1 MRIRLIRRDKKPQG
15 LQVMDIEII
24 IAERFAE
31 TKVCYMDQEP
41 F

>member
-1 MRIRLIRRDKKPQG
+1 MRIRLRRSAKKLQG

-24 IAERFAE
+24 IAEKF
-31 TKVCYMDQEP
+31 TVSKVCYTDREP

>member
-1 MRIRLIRRDKKPQG
+1 MQIRLRRRDKKPQG

-24 IAERFAE
+24 IAEKFAVS
-31 TKVCYMDQEP
+31 KVCYTDQEP